1 MPMKYIN
8 ANDILPEQLL
18 SMIQKYY
25 QGGYLYIPKENNH
38 RIRRQT
44 DYKIELAKR
53 NQHIY
58 LKHLEGTT
66 NGQLGNIYHLS
77 NASIRRILAKEKER
91 YQKMKE
97 LIEQILP
104 LWGMENRKIRQVYP
118 SAWEID
124 HSYIIKTYENKEQLE
139 RNVKISEILSDC
151 NIPVAQIVPTKAGEK
166 FAGHK
171 DLSFLMTK
179 KLQGSNIALIKDSKT
194 IRKMGC
200 AIAKLHKAFLQC
212 EKSMTFWDNSLLK
225 EMKGWVRDILIQ
237 NKWQLINETEYS
249 KTLDA
254 LEKGYDQLPRQLIHR
269 DVHFGNF
276 LFFEDELSGYIDFDL
291 SQRNIRIFDICYFL
305 TGLLSEETE
314 NPFTPK
320 EWIENVKSAV
330 AGYESILALSAAEKK
345 AVPCVMECIEIL
357 FAAYY
362 ISTED
367 SKHASDACHVFH
379 FVQGCESS
387 LLNAL

>member
-1 MPMKYIN
+1 
-8 ANDILPEQLL
+8 
-18 SMIQKYY
+18 
-25 QGGYLYIPKENNH
+25 
-38 RIRRQT
+38 
-44 DYKIELAKR
+44 
-53 NQHIY
+53 
-58 LKHLEGTT
+58 
-66 NGQLGNIYHLS
+66 
-77 NASIRRILAKEKER
+77 
-91 YQKMKE
+91 MKE

-276 LFFEDELSGYIDFDL
+276 LFFEDELSGYLDFDL